1 MNNKSKKSVN
11 DTLRNRYFSAVSKY
25 LAETLG
31 EEVLVTNSNEVCVP
45 CVDDNGDDSYVVITF
60 KVPTGSRDG
69 EAYDGYIAAQDYADK
84 VAAKKAKAEKA
95 AAEKAAKIARDT
107 AAREAKAKAKAK
119 AKAEAT

>member
-1 MNNKSKKSVN
+1 MNSKSKKSVN

>member
-119 AKAEAT
+119 AEAT

>member
-1 MNNKSKKSVN
+1 MGIDFFHFIV
-11 DTLRNRYFSAVSKY
+11 
-25 LAETLG
+25 
-31 EEVLVTNSNEVCVP
+31 VLVTNSNEVCVP

-119 AKAEAT
+119 AKAETT

>member
-1 MNNKSKKSVN
+1 MNNKSKKSIN